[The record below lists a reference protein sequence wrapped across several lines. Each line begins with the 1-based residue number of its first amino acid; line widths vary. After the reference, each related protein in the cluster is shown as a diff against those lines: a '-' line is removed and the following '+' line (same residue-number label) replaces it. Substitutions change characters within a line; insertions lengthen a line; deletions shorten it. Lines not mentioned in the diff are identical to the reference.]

1 MELSVIRIHKVGAAS
16 GQPWLN
22 TRPVVHPDKYLSQ
35 CPFILLNE
43 ETYEPQVDFP
53 VQSRKGVMAVT
64 LVLDG
69 SAYQTDDAGARWLLG
84 QGDAAF
90 SISSG
95 GILQGTANVSGVQL
109 LHLWVNLPGTL
120 RTTSARHQVVRRAEA
135 SRATIGNASALLY
148 AGALDTAS
156 GPHTGAWPLTVA
168 DLSLQAGQT
177 TTLALAS
184 NERSFVYVVRGHV
197 ALGRNQ
203 VNLGRDSIAWIE
215 RTVGPADVNSLT
227 ARAAAE
233 DTRLLLFSSPVFGEN
248 ASLGKS
254 CDPEVA
260 DSLAGIARAPLRQV
274 ADTANITTP
283 EART

>member
-1 MELSVIRIHKVGAAS
+1 MELSVIRIHKAS
-16 GQPWLN
+16 APGGQPWLN
-22 TRPVVHPDKYLSQ
+22 ARLVVHPDKYLSQ

-64 LVLDG
+64 LVLGG
-69 SAYQTDDAGARWLLG
+69 SAYQTDDSGSRWLLT

-90 SISSG
+90 SVGSG
-95 GILQGTANVSGVQL
+95 GVSQGTANDSGVQL
-109 LHLWVNLPGTL
+109 LTLWVNLPDTL

-135 SRATIGNASALLY
+135 SRASIGDASALLY
-148 AGALDTAS
+148 AGTLGAAS
-156 GPHTGAWPLTVA
+156 GPHAGSWPLTVA
-168 DLSLQAGQT
+168 DLSLQAGQA
-177 TTLALAS
+177 TTLPLVS
-184 NERSFVYVVRGHV
+184 SERSFVYVVRGNV
-197 ALGRNQ
+197 EMGRNQ

-215 RTVGPADVNSLT
+215 RTFGPEDVNSLS
-227 ARAAAE
+227 ARAAK

-254 CDPEVA
+254 CDSEVA
-260 DSLAGIARAPLRQV
+260 DSLAGIDRVPLRQV
-274 ADTANITTP
+274 AETATVTTP